1 MLEIRIHGRG
11 GQGNVV
17 AAYLLA
23 SAAIEQG
30 QYAQAFPSFGA
41 ERRGAPVSA
50 FVRIHSQPIQ
60 RRCQILAPDYLI
72 IQDDAL
78 LQVSGVLDGLKPQ
91 GGALINS
98 TQTATV
104 LAQAT
109 GVNIIPLAATQLA
122 QTWLGRPVPNT
133 ALLAAFLTL
142 TQILPLTALE
152 SVLAKRFKGK
162 VLEQNIQLIHQAAQ
176 AVAAL
181 SLSWST
187 PHVASA

>member
-98 TQTATV
+98 TQTATA

-152 SVLAKRFKGK
+152 SVLTKRFKGK

-181 SLSWST
+181 SLSWSI

>member
-98 TQTATV
+98 TQTATA